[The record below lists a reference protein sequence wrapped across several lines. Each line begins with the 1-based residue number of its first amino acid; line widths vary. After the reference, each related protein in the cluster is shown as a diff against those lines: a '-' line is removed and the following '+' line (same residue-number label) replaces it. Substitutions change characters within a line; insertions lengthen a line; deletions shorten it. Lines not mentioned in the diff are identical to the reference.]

1 MRTDRPESA
10 NIVEVLERAECERLL
25 ASHDIGRIA
34 FSLGGVPE
42 IFPVN
47 YASDGSTVIF
57 RTSEGTRLARS
68 AMQRAAFEVDE
79 FNPTARIA
87 WSVVVQGVVV
97 EITDSA
103 EPLAIRLREKR
114 VVPLAPGAHERW
126 MAIYSSNISGRR
138 FRTSTQA
145 DGATRVD

>member
-47 YASDGSTVIF
+47 YASDGSTVVF
-57 RTSEGTRLARS
+57 LTSEGTRLA
-68 AMQRAAFEVDE
+68 
-79 FNPTARIA
+79 
-87 WSVVVQGVVV
+87 
-97 EITDSA
+97 
-103 EPLAIRLREKR
+103 
-114 VVPLAPGAHERW
+114 
-126 MAIYSSNISGRR
+126 
-138 FRTSTQA
+138 
-145 DGATRVD
+145 